1 MAKQQQ
7 TQQQAGGW
15 MAALISVAALLLLGV
30 AARYWYLSH
39 QHPPEPANA
48 PVLSSAGVVPTMPR
62 TAAASDSYTPAG
74 PLPVA
79 KHLYPAVAEAH
90 GDLAAALREAK
101 SSHKRILL
109 DFGGDWCPDCQV
121 LDVYFHQGENAQL
134 LADNFVKVNVNIGQM
149 DANLDV
155 ATKYGVPIAKGVP
168 ALAVLDENGRLLY
181 SQKTGEFEAM
191 RRMQVSSVTDFLNQW
206 KPQRG

>member
-15 MAALISVAALLLLGV
+15 DGGTDLPVAALLLLGV
-30 AARYWYLSH
+30 AARYWYLSD

-48 PVLSSAGVVPTMPR
+48 PVLTSSAGRGADDYPGR
-62 TAAASDSYTPAG
+62 LRRQILIHLRARCRC
-74 PLPVA
+74 A
-79 KHLYPAVAEAH
+79 KTSVSGGGQAH

-101 SSHKRILL
+101 STAHKRILSGL
-109 DFGGDWCPDCQV
+109 RGGDWCWPDCQV

-149 DANLDV
+149 DAR
-155 ATKYGVPIAKGVP
+155 TW
-168 ALAVLDENGRLLY
+168 
-181 SQKTGEFEAM
+181 M
-191 RRMQVSSVTDFLNQW
+191 
-206 KPQRG
+206 